1 MNFLKES
8 KEHLKECE
16 SQILRAKQVLLS
28 NIDKNLAIDLLN
40 NSLIFLTLAETFLE
54 SMEQKEQKSAI
65 ESIAEVKLKKN
76 NDKIGA

>member
-40 NSLIFLTLAETFLE
+40 NSLIFLTLVEIFLE
-54 SMEQKEQKSAI
+54 EMEQKSAI
-65 ESIAEVKLKKN
+65 EAIKSN
-76 NDKIGA
+76 Q